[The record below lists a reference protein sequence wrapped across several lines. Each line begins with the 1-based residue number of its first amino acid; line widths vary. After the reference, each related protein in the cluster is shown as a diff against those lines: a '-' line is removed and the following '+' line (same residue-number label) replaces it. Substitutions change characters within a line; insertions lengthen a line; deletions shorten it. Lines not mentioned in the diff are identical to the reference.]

1 MRRGG
6 RFAYIESNNLIRI
19 VKTINLES
27 GPRGTRS
34 FLLGFTHMAK
44 KAAKT
49 PRPAPKSAPKAAPK
63 GVRKAAPKGDAPPPL
78 AIVESRLD
86 EPRLIVE
93 GGLAA
98 RVARIVGPPLGDL
111 GFRLVRV
118 KIASGERGGLQIMA
132 ERPDGSMGVDDCEAA
147 SQAISPALDLEDP
160 ISGAYRLEV
169 SSPGIDRPLVR
180 VCDFLRAVGH
190 EARIEMAVLVGNR
203 KRFRGVIEAVG
214 ERDGHP
220 IVELRRT
227 DAKEGDEDVV
237 AQLAIEEM
245 AEARLVLTDAL
256 IRDSLRAAKAQRKAI
271 AEAADELAEEL
282 VEEIAPA
289 PVAPVD
295 ETGKKKPARGPGRFA
310 AKNAARSAARK
321 AAGES

>member
-1 MRRGG
+1 M
-6 RFAYIESNNLIRI
+6 ESNNLIRI

-34 FLLGFTHMAK
+34 FLLGFAHMAK
-44 KAAKT
+44 NAART
-49 PRPAPKSAPKAAPK
+49 PRPASKSAPKAAPK
-63 GVRKAAPKGDAPPPL
+63 GVRKAAPKGDAAPAPAP
-78 AIVESRLD
+78 AIVESPLD

-214 ERDGHP
+214 ETDGHP

-289 PVAPVD
+289 PVASVD
-295 ETGKKKPARGPGRFA
+295 ETGKKRPARGPGRFA